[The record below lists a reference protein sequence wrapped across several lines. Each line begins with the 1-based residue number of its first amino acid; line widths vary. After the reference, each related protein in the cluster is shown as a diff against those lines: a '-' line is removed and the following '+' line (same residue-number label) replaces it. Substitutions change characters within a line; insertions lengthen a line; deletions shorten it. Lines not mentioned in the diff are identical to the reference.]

1 MTCATCILSCDSSEP
16 DVTTNQPA
24 YLSFDGNGHMESTI
38 GIEAAADYNGNLDM
52 TKVVGS
58 EQQTSDDV
66 GQIGSYDDQMISVS
80 IRILLRR
87 GTGDIK
93 AAIELKAS
101 QKLEELENPWRALEN
116 TNPKFRGSSYK
127 MDTSSCGSLEKERM
141 QTWKHFQE
149 SDLLEEIFYQQIA
162 MSNKCFESENIFV
175 CTCKTFFVAADL
187 YISLPSQRK
196 HFSSAEKQIAKVQ
209 PVCDLNIFPQ
219 PDKVVKFS
227 CSAEERAINLQLKNR
242 FLSTTPADPFVRSAA
257 LQWVD
262 RQTGT
267 YTYQP
272 HNPPQPQPQPNSL
285 QVERLDTRPQPE
297 PES

>member
-16 DVTTNQPA
+16 DVTVHQPTS
-24 YLSFDGNGHMESTI
+24 LSIFRWKRSHGIDNRHSSPQWTTMEILIWRRLSD
-38 GIEAAADYNGNLDM
+38 E
-52 TKVVGS
+52 
-58 EQQTSDDV
+58 QTSDDV

-80 IRILLRR
+80 IRILSPRR

-93 AAIELKAS
+93 VAIELKAS
-101 QKLEELENPWRALEN
+101 QKLEELENPWRGLEN
-116 TNPKFRGSSYK
+116 TNPIFRGSSYK

-209 PVCDLNIFPQ
+209 PVCDLNIFPS
-219 PDKVVKFS
+219 P
-227 CSAEERAINLQLKNR
+227 R
-242 FLSTTPADPFVRSAA
+242 
-257 LQWVD
+257 
-262 RQTGT
+262 
-267 YTYQP
+267 
-272 HNPPQPQPQPNSL
+272 
-285 QVERLDTRPQPE
+285 
-297 PES
+297 